1 MRNRAVMQNQEK
13 QDQSH
18 ERNEPQRGQ
27 NGNKGRNNAPRPFI
41 QLDGPHMLLKE
52 FSLPPTIF

>member
-1 MRNRAVMQNQEK
+1 MQNQEK

-52 FSLPPTIF
+52 FALPPTIF